1 MRGADE
7 GCNGGTSYVLLPE
20 DNQGDS
26 NQMKRLLAVM
36 MGAALLVATANVGFA
51 DEKKKDDHHDKDKDH
66 KKKKDH

>member
-1 MRGADE
+1 VRADE
-7 GCNGGTSYVLLPE
+7 ASNGSTSHVPVPE

-26 NQMKRLLAVM
+26 KAMKKLLAVM